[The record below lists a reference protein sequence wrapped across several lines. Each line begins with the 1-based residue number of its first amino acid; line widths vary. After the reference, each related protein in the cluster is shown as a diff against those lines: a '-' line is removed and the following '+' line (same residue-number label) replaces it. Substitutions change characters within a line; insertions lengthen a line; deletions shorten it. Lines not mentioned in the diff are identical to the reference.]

1 MYNEKV
7 VLQALMGLDI
17 GGAETHVV
25 ELSIELKK
33 RGYRV
38 LVASNGGVYEERLK
52 KAGVETVNVPL
63 HTKNPLAVFNSIKIL
78 RDLIKKEN
86 IKLVHGHARIPAFL
100 LSLLEKKG
108 GFKMITTAHGTFRVN
123 FLLKRITKWGDRVF
137 AVSQDIRNYIKNNYD
152 IPENRIY
159 STINGINLDKF
170 KPSNKHEK
178 NGIIHISRLEANTS
192 LIAEKLIEYG
202 KANENM
208 EIVIVGDGSELDN
221 LKSKARGFNNIV
233 FAGKVSDVENCLD
246 KAKIFVGISRA
257 ALEAMCYNLPIIL
270 AGNYGYMGI
279 LDRNKLE
286 LAEFNNFTARNTN
299 MVTYEDLERDIDLL
313 LKSKMD
319 HEWERKYIEENYSVE
334 IMVDK
339 YEEVYK
345 LYLGD

>member
-25 ELSIELKK
+25 ELCIELKK
-33 RGYRV
+33 RGYKV
-38 LVASNGGVYEERLK
+38 FVASNGGVYEERLK
-52 KAGVETVNVPL
+52 KAGVETVHVPL
-63 HTKNPLAVFNSIKIL
+63 HTKNPLAVINSMRIL
-78 RDLIKKEN
+78 KNLIKKEN

-100 LSLLEKKG
+100 LSLLEKKD

-123 FLLKRITKWGDRVF
+123 FLLKHITKWGDRVF

-152 IPENRIY
+152 VPEDRIY
-159 STINGINLDKF
+159 NTINGINLGKF
-170 KPSNKHEK
+170 KPSNNNDR
-178 NGIIHISRLEANTS
+178 NGIIHISRLEENTS
-192 LIAEKLIEYG
+192 LIADKLIEYG

-233 FAGKVSDVENCLD
+233 FTGKVSDVEKYLD

-257 ALEAMCYNLPIIL
+257 ALEAMCYNLPVIL

-279 LDRNKLE
+279 LDKNKLE